1 MLFPHTS
8 TFLDESWER
17 SNYSETRQL
26 TQARVTAYHAGSADT
41 KFQIIR
47 AHRWTILMINSM
59 LPLIFFPVSLVL
71 GDSSLL
77 NCLLTALSK
86 ANVYLS
92 YCHFSLSPYR
102 LSYKYRSP
110 FATFTPSA
118 LPPI

>member
-1 MLFPHTS
+1 MGK
-8 TFLDESWER
+8 
-17 SNYSETRQL
+17 NYSESRQL
-26 TQARVTAYHAGSADT
+26 TQTRVTADDAGSADT
-41 KFQIIR
+41 KFQSSIR

-59 LPLIFFPVSLVL
+59 LPLIFAPVSLVL

-77 NCLLTALSK
+77 DSLLTALSK

-92 YCHFSLSPYR
+92 YCHFSLPPYR